1 MEQQQKTI
9 KEEILDSDAN
19 KSSDSSMN
27 TKKKRKKSKL
37 NSDEIDDN
45 SMATLVNCKSDNND
59 EMSMM
64 MMIMNDGVNNGV
76 VETELLELSN
86 DTVITGNYI
95 FLFGFFCIYVQ
106 IFYFYFDHFIYR

>member
-37 NSDEIDDN
+37 NSDETDDN
-45 SMATLVNCKSDNND
+45 SMTTLANYKSDNNDDND

-64 MMIMNDGVNNGV
+64 MMIMNDGVNTGV

-95 FLFGFFCIYVQ
+95 FLFGFFLYLCSN
-106 IFYFYFDHFIYR
+106 FLLLL